1 MKKTVIAVACGML
14 AIVGIT
20 RAQEP
25 PKPGPEHKKIEFF
38 AGKWNVTGTNKASP
52 MGPAGPFTSTDT
64 CEMFEGGF
72 ALVCR
77 SEGKGPMGP
86 SKAVAIMS
94 YDTGKKTYVYHAVE
108 SNSPAFT
115 AFGNTTNGTWNW
127 TAEQKMGTNTM
138 KSKVTIKQTGPNG
151 YDFILEMAVDN
162 GPFQQ
167 VVEAKAT
174 RSGT

>member
-1 MKKTVIAVACGML
+1 MKRFVIAVACGVL

-38 AGKWNVTGTNKASP
+38 AGKWNVTGTAKASP
-52 MGPAGPFTSTDT
+52 MGPAGPFTSTDV

-77 SEGKGPMGP
+77 TEGKGPMGP
-86 SKAVAIMS
+86 SKSLSIMS
-94 YDTGKKTYVYHAVE
+94 YDTGKNAYVYHAVE
-108 SNSPAFT
+108 TNMPAFT
-115 AFGNTTNGTWNW
+115 AWGNTTDGTWNW
-127 TAEQKMGTNTM
+127 TSESKMGANTM
-138 KSKVTIKQTGPNG
+138 KSKVTITQTGPNG
-151 YDFILEMAVDN
+151 YDFIFEMSMDD

-167 VVEAKAT
+167 IVEAKAT
-174 RSGT
+174 RSAT